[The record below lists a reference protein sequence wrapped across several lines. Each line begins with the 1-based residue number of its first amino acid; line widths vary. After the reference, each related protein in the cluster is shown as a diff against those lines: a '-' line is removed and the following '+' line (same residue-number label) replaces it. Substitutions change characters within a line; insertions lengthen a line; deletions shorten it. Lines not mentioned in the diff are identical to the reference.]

1 MNNDPSPAIII
12 VPEIKYA
19 ILRFLRKL
27 ILIERN
33 RPLVIRVENSNFPPR
48 LKCQSINN
56 LEIKIAV
63 NKEVKIP
70 IRRVVANP
78 LIGPDQKTYKIK
90 AVSPVVMFA
99 SKMDDKALLNPSL
112 IDSF

>member
-1 MNNDPSPAIII
+1 MNSDPSPAIII

-19 ILRFLRKL
+19 ILRFLRNS

-33 RPLVIRVENSNFPPR
+33 KPLVIPVENPNFPPR
-48 LKCQSINN
+48 FKCQSINN

-70 IRRVVANP
+70 IKRVVANP
-78 LIGPDQKTYKIK
+78 LIGPDPNTYSIK
-90 AVSPVVMFA
+90 AVNPVVILA
-99 SKMDDKALLNPSL
+99 SKIEDKALLNPSL
-112 IDSF
+112 TDSF